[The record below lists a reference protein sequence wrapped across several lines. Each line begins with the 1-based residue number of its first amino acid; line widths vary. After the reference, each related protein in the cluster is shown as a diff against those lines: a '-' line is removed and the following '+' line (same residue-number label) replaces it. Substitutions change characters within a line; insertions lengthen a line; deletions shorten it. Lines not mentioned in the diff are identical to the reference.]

1 MAWHCVSLPPSLLTQ
16 PNKND
21 ARQLEWADTE
31 IREIQHAIRNTE
43 DTVEIQLDLL
53 RNRILRFELLLNIVA
68 SVISFGCLVTG
79 AWGFNLM
86 FVMSRPS
93 LCRRLV

>member
-1 MAWHCVSLPPSLLTQ
+1 MLQAPHHHHAAT
-16 PNKND
+16 
-21 ARQLEWADTE
+21 QLEWADTE

-53 RNRILRFELLLNIVA
+53 RNRILRFELVLNIVA

-79 AWGFNLM
+79 KASCPISVWCVSAL
-86 FVMSRPS
+86 
-93 LCRRLV
+93 